1 MKVNAKEA
9 ILKYLQNK
17 PMPGYLEVSFSF
29 TMFNEVSH
37 PSSQVS
43 RHKNAALGLNRFYR
57 NHFVHL
63 EPRNQKEHTTDN
75 PTLFRTQQKPLVLS
89 LTHTA
94 LLLVHIGPI
103 TPASAVCSSCGI
115 LCARLPKR
123 LPPAQVKWE
132 ETSPPPFSFSHTGS
146 ITGCRYE
153 RSAIAWEICTAATV
167 VGWIV
172 HAPARRA
179 GGCIGRNREWGSCG
193 LYVRRES
200 SRATSAFGWGLQHL

>member
-103 TPASAVCSSCGI
+103 PPASAVCSSCGI

-132 ETSPPPFSFSHTGS
+132 ETSPPPPPFLFLTRAALLGVATSGLLSPGRSAQRLRLLVGLCMRLRAARAVALVGTGS
-146 ITGCRYE
+146 GV
-153 RSAIAWEICTAATV
+153 AA
-167 VGWIV
+167 
-172 HAPARRA
+172 A
-179 GGCIGRNREWGSCG
+179 CM
-193 LYVRRES
+193 
-200 SRATSAFGWGLQHL
+200 